1 MRRHFS
7 SSYEAE
13 EQGSSMSTTQRQIVK
28 ITKGMPTSDGAGV
41 KLTRLL
47 GTPDLRVLDPFLML
61 DKFHSDN
68 PDDYIAGFPSH
79 PHRGFETVT
88 YMVEGRM
95 RHKDN
100 KGHEGVIEPGGVQW
114 MTAAGGIV
122 HSEIPEQEDGLMSG
136 FQLWINLPK
145 AEKMKPAGYQEF
157 DETRVPEDSR
167 DGVVAKIITGTTSTG
182 IEGPVSGVTVEPFYA
197 ELRMAPGSVYEEPI
211 SDVKTSFLAV
221 HSGHVKTGGQ
231 SLYEAQLGV
240 YGQGDIVRIEAGED
254 GARVMLAAAKPI
266 GEPIYWAGPFV
277 MTSEGDVRQA
287 MLDYQQGRF

>member
-1 MRRHFS
+1 
-7 SSYEAE
+7 
-13 EQGSSMSTTQRQIVK
+13 MSKGERPIVK
-28 ITKGMPTSDGAGV
+28 ITRGMPASDGAGV

-68 PDDYIAGFPSH
+68 PDDYLAGFPPH

-122 HSEIPEQEDGLMSG
+122 HSEMPEQEDGLMSG
-136 FQLWINLPK
+136 FQLWVNLPR
-145 AEKMKPAGYQEF
+145 AEKMKPAAYQEYAAGEVAT
-157 DETRVPEDSR
+157 DTR
-167 DGVVAKIITGTTSTG
+167 DGVVAKIVAGRTSTG
-182 IEGPVSGVTVEPFYA
+182 AEGPVTGVTVEPLYA
-197 ELRMAPGSVYEEPI
+197 ELVMQPGAVFEEPV
-211 SDVKTSFLAV
+211 SDVKTAFAAV
-221 HSGHVKTGGQ
+221 HSGAVESGGV
-231 SLYEAQLGV
+231 SLGEASLGV
-240 YGQGDIVRIEAGED
+240 YGEGDLVRLTAGPE
-254 GARVMLAAAKPI
+254 GARVILAAGKPI
-266 GEPIYWAGPFV
+266 GEPIVWGGPFV
-277 MTSEGDVRQA
+277 MTTEGEVRQA

>member
-1 MRRHFS
+1 
-7 SSYEAE
+7 
-13 EQGSSMSTTQRQIVK
+13 MSERPIIKTTRGI
-28 ITKGMPTSDGAGV
+28 PASDGAGV

-68 PDDYIAGFPSH
+68 PDDYLAGFPPH

-122 HSEIPEQEDGLMSG
+122 HSEMPEQEDGLMSG
-136 FQLWINLPK
+136 FQLWVNLPA
-145 AEKMKPAGYQEF
+145 AEKMKPAAYQEYGEAGVPA
-157 DETRVPEDSR
+157 DER
-167 DGVVAKIITGTTSTG
+167 DGVTAKIIAGRTSTG
-182 IEGPVSGVTVEPFYA
+182 VEGPVTGVTVEPFYA
-197 ELRMAPGSVYEEPI
+197 ELRMAPGAAFEEAI
-211 SDVKTSFLAV
+211 SDEKTAFAAV
-221 HSGHVKTGGQ
+221 HSGSVETGGVTL
-231 SLYEAQLGV
+231 SEAMLGV
-240 YGQGDIVRIEAGED
+240 YGAGKTLKLTAGRE

-266 GEPIYWAGPFV
+266 GEPIVWGGPFV
-277 MTSEGDVRQA
+277 MTTEAEVRQA

>member
-1 MRRHFS
+1 
-7 SSYEAE
+7 
-13 EQGSSMSTTQRQIVK
+13 MSPALRPIIKSTR
-28 ITKGMPTSDGAGV
+28 GMPASDGAGV

-68 PDDYIAGFPSH
+68 PDDYLAGFPPH

-122 HSEIPEQEDGLMSG
+122 HSEMPEQEDGLMSG
-136 FQLWINLPK
+136 FQLWVNLPK
-145 AEKMKPAGYQEF
+145 AEKMKPAAYQEYGAGEVAT
-157 DETRVPEDSR
+157 DARG
-167 DGVVAKIITGTTSTG
+167 GVTAKIVAGRTSTG
-182 IEGPVSGVTVEPFYA
+182 VEGPVTGVTVEPFYA
-197 ELRMAPGSVYEEPI
+197 ELVMAPGAVFEEPV
-211 SDVKTSFLAV
+211 SDAKTAFAAV
-221 HSGHVKTGGQ
+221 HSGSVETGGAI
-231 SLYEAQLGV
+231 LAEATLGV
-240 YGQGDIVRIEAGED
+240 FGNGDVVRLKAGPE
-254 GARVMLAAAKPI
+254 GARVILAAGKPI
-266 GEPIYWAGPFV
+266 GEPIVWGGPFV
-277 MTSEGDVRQA
+277 MTTEGEVRQA

>member
-1 MRRHFS
+1 MS
-7 SSYEAE
+7 SQE
-13 EQGSSMSTTQRQIVK
+13 RPIVK
-28 ITKGMPTSDGAGV
+28 ITRGMPASDGAGV

-68 PDDYIAGFPSH
+68 PDDYLAGFPPH

-122 HSEIPEQEDGLMSG
+122 HSEMPEQEDGLMSG
-136 FQLWINLPK
+136 FQLWVNLPK
-145 AEKMKPAGYQEF
+145 AEKMKPAAYQEY
-157 DETRVPEDSR
+157 DADRVAADTRE
-167 DGVVAKIITGTTSTG
+167 GVVAKIVAGRTSKG
-182 IEGPVSGVTVEPFYA
+182 VEGPVTGVTVEPFYA
-197 ELRMAPGSVYEEPI
+197 ELVMQPGAVFEEPV
-211 SDVKTSFLAV
+211 SDAKTAFAAV
-221 HSGHVKTGGQ
+221 HSGSVETGGATL
-231 SLYEAQLGV
+231 SEAMLGV
-240 YGQGDIVRIEAGED
+240 FGKGDVLRLTAGEQ
-254 GARVMLAAAKPI
+254 GARVILAAGKPI
-266 GEPIYWAGPFV
+266 GEPIVWGGPFV
-277 MTSEGDVRQA
+277 MTTEGEVRQA

>member
-1 MRRHFS
+1 MS
-7 SSYEAE
+7 SQE
-13 EQGSSMSTTQRQIVK
+13 RPIVK
-28 ITKGMPTSDGAGV
+28 TTRGMPASDGAGV

-68 PDDYIAGFPSH
+68 PDDYLAGFPPH

-122 HSEIPEQEDGLMSG
+122 HSEMPEQEDGLMSG
-136 FQLWINLPK
+136 FQLWVNLPK
-145 AEKMKPAGYQEF
+145 AEKMKPAAYQEY
-157 DETRVPEDSR
+157 DADRVAADTRE
-167 DGVVAKIITGTTSTG
+167 GVVAKIVAGRTSKG
-182 IEGPVSGVTVEPFYA
+182 VEGPVTGVTVEPFYA
-197 ELRMAPGSVYEEPI
+197 ELVMQPGAVFEEPV
-211 SDVKTSFLAV
+211 SDAKTAFAAV
-221 HSGHVKTGGQ
+221 HSGSVETGGATL
-231 SLYEAQLGV
+231 SEAMLGV
-240 YGQGDIVRIEAGED
+240 FGKGDVLRLTAGEQ
-254 GARVMLAAAKPI
+254 GARVILAAGKPI
-266 GEPIYWAGPFV
+266 GEPIVWGGPFV
-277 MTSEGDVRQA
+277 MTTEGEVRQA

>member
-1 MRRHFS
+1 MS
-7 SSYEAE
+7 SQE
-13 EQGSSMSTTQRQIVK
+13 RPIVK
-28 ITKGMPTSDGAGV
+28 ITRGMPASDGAGV

-68 PDDYIAGFPSH
+68 PDDYLAGFPPH

-122 HSEIPEQEDGLMSG
+122 HSEMPEQEDGLMSG
-136 FQLWINLPK
+136 FQLWVNLPK
-145 AEKMKPAGYQEF
+145 AEKMKPAAYQEY
-157 DETRVPEDSR
+157 DADRVATDTR
-167 DGVVAKIITGTTSTG
+167 DGVVAKIVAGRTCKGV
-182 IEGPVSGVTVEPFYA
+182 EGPVTGVTVEPFYA
-197 ELRMAPGSVYEEPI
+197 ELVMQPGAVFEEPV
-211 SDVKTSFLAV
+211 SDAKTAFAAV
-221 HSGHVKTGGQ
+221 HSGSVETGGATL
-231 SLYEAQLGV
+231 SEAMLGV
-240 YGQGDIVRIEAGED
+240 FGKGDVLRLTAGEQ
-254 GARVMLAAAKPI
+254 GARVILAAGKPI
-266 GEPIYWAGPFV
+266 GEPIVWGGPFV
-277 MTSEGDVRQA
+277 MTTEGEVRQA